1 VQASVVQL
9 GRRPV
14 LLLTGTRYETARGP
28 PHGSGPASSGSR
40 SISPRSSGIVSLAD
54 TDRLEDPLMAISIS
68 GCSRRRGLT
77 SPRPPPSRCGRGR
90 GRQRQRPVGEM
101 PSVAVC
107 FGEHHAA
114 GTGEPSGLLQRRCR
128 ARRQHREADVSAEAP
143 PRGELRGLR
152 PRGHHR
158 AEEGKP
164 YPEGEVDPSA
174 GLPACVLEVRGPS
187 TSRTVCLSSPTFPK
201 TSASARVADP

>member
-1 VQASVVQL
+1 M
-9 GRRPV
+9 G
-14 LLLTGTRYETARGP
+14 TGAW
-28 PHGSGPASSGSR
+28 SPASATG
-40 SISPRSSGIVSLAD
+40 GGDAQ
-54 TDRLEDPLMAISIS
+54 
-68 GCSRRRGLT
+68 RGGLL
-77 SPRPPPSRCGRGR
+77 
-90 GRQRQRPVGEM
+90 
-101 PSVAVC
+101 
-107 FGEHHAA
+107 GEHHAA

-128 ARRQHREADVSAEAP
+128 ARHREADVSAEAP

-187 TSRTVCLSSPTFPK
+187 TSRTVCLSSPTASPK
-201 TSASARVADP
+201 TSASARVADL